1 MDLFN
6 VISPDQQPENLR
18 ENKQELEFLQAVAR
32 RLPEDTD
39 VMRALGDLYTR
50 TGAYADGLRVD
61 ERLSRLCAEDPV
73 VWYNLA
79 CSLALSDRPDDAFE
93 ALSRAVELGYNDYEG
108 MKKDPDLDSLHGDA
122 RFESILEWI
131 YSAFEQTPDYDSL

>member
-1 MDLFN
+1 MILIDK
-6 VISPDQQPENLR
+6 QPEELR

-39 VMRALGDLYTR
+39 VMRVLGDLYTR

-79 CSLALSDRPDDAFE
+79 CSLALSNRSDDAFD
-93 ALSRAVELGYNDYEG
+93 ALNRAVELGYNDYDG
-108 MKKDPDLDSLHGDA
+108 MKKDPDLAALHGDA

-131 YSAFEQTPDYDSL
+131 YSAFEQMPDCEEF

>member
-1 MDLFN
+1 M
-6 VISPDQQPENLR
+6 ISPDQKPEDLR

-32 RLPEDTD
+32 RLPEDTG

-50 TGAYADGLRVD
+50 TGAYEDGLRVD

-79 CSLALSDRPDDAFE
+79 CSLALSSRLDDAFD
-93 ALSRAVELGYNDYEG
+93 ALSRAVELGYNDYDG
-108 MKKDPDLDSLHGDA
+108 MKKDPDLASLHGDA

-131 YSAFEQTPDYDSL
+131 YSAFEQIADCDEF

>member
-1 MDLFN
+1 
-6 VISPDQQPENLR
+6 VISPDQKPEDLR

-50 TGAYADGLRVD
+50 TGAYEDGLRVD

-79 CSLALSDRPDDAFE
+79 CSLALSDRADDAFD
-93 ALSRAVELGYNDYEG
+93 ALNRAVELGYNDYDG
-108 MKKDPDLDSLHGDA
+108 MKKDPDLSALHGDA

-131 YSAFEQTPDYDSL
+131 YSAFEQTPDCEGL

>member
-1 MDLFN
+1 MIPIDK
-6 VISPDQQPENLR
+6 QPEELR
-18 ENKQELEFLQAVAR
+18 ENKQELEFLQAIAR

-39 VMRALGDLYTR
+39 VMRVLGDLYTR

-79 CSLALSDRPDDAFE
+79 CSLALSNRPDDAFD
-93 ALSRAVELGYNDYEG
+93 ALNRAVELGYNDYDG
-108 MKKDPDLDSLHGDA
+108 MKKDPDLASLHGDA

-131 YSAFEQTPDYDSL
+131 YSAFEQMPDCEEF

>member
-1 MDLFN
+1 MEFKN
-6 VISPDQQPENLR
+6 VIPIDKQPEDLR
-18 ENKQELEFLQAVAR
+18 ENKQELEFLQAIAR

-39 VMRALGDLYTR
+39 VMRVLGDLYTR

-79 CSLALSDRPDDAFE
+79 CSLALSDRSDDAFD
-93 ALSRAVELGYNDYEG
+93 ALNRAVELGYNDYDG
-108 MKKDPDLDSLHGDA
+108 MKKDPDLASLHGDA

-131 YSAFEQTPDYDSL
+131 YSAFEQMPDCEEF

>member
-1 MDLFN
+1 MIPIDN
-6 VISPDQQPENLR
+6 QPKELR
-18 ENKQELEFLQAVAR
+18 ENKQELEFLQAIAR

-39 VMRALGDLYTR
+39 VMRVLGDLYTR

-79 CSLALSDRPDDAFE
+79 CSLALSDRSDDAFD
-93 ALSRAVELGYNDYEG
+93 ALNRAVELGYNDYDG
-108 MKKDPDLDSLHGDA
+108 MKKDPDLTSLHGDA

-131 YSAFEQTPDYDSL
+131 YSAFEQTPDQGY

>member
-1 MDLFN
+1 
-6 VISPDQQPENLR
+6 VIPTDHQPENLR

-32 RLPEDTD
+32 RLPEDTG

-61 ERLSRLCAEDPV
+61 ERLSSLCAEDPV

-79 CSLALSDRPDDAFE
+79 CSLALSDRADDAFD
-93 ALSRAVELGYNDYEG
+93 ALGRAVELGYNDYDA
-108 MKKDPDLDSLHGDA
+108 MKKDPDLAALHGDA

-131 YSAFEQTPDYDSL
+131 YSAFEQTPDEGF

>member
-1 MDLFN
+1 MIPIDK
-6 VISPDQQPENLR
+6 QPEELG
-18 ENKQELEFLQAVAR
+18 ENKKELEFLQAVAR

-39 VMRALGDLYTR
+39 VMRVLGDLYTR

-79 CSLALSDRPDDAFE
+79 CSLALSDRPDDAFD
-93 ALSRAVELGYNDYEG
+93 ALNRAVELGYNDYDG
-108 MKKDPDLDSLHGDA
+108 MKKDPDLASLHGDA

-131 YSAFEQTPDYDSL
+131 YSAFEQMPDCEEF

>member
-1 MDLFN
+1 MIPSD
-6 VISPDQQPENLR
+6 SQAEDLR
-18 ENKQELEFLQAVAR
+18 ENQQELDFLQAVAR
-32 RLPEDTD
+32 RLPEDTN

-61 ERLSRLCAEDPV
+61 EHLSRLCAEDPI

-79 CSLALSDRPDDAFE
+79 CSLALSQRADDAFD
-93 ALSRAVELGYNDYEG
+93 ALNRSVELGYNDYES
-108 MKKDPDLDSLHGDA
+108 MKKDPDLASLHGDA

-131 YSAFEQTPDYDSL
+131 YSAFEQTPDGL

>member
-1 MDLFN
+1 
-6 VISPDQQPENLR
+6 VISPDQKPEDLR

-32 RLPEDTD
+32 RLPEDTG

-50 TGAYADGLRVD
+50 TGAYEDGLRVD

-79 CSLALSDRPDDAFE
+79 CSLALSSRLDDAFD
-93 ALSRAVELGYNDYEG
+93 ALSRAVELGYNDYDG
-108 MKKDPDLDSLHGDA
+108 MKKDPDLASLHGDA

-131 YSAFEQTPDYDSL
+131 YSAFEQIADCDEF

>member
-1 MDLFN
+1 VEFLT
-6 VISPDQQPENLR
+6 VIPIDKQPEELG
-18 ENKQELEFLQAVAR
+18 ENKKELEFLQAIAR

-39 VMRALGDLYTR
+39 VMRVLGDLYTR

-79 CSLALSDRPDDAFE
+79 CSLALSARPDDAFD
-93 ALSRAVELGYNDYEG
+93 ALNRAVELGYNDYDG
-108 MKKDPDLDSLHGDA
+108 MKKDPDLASLHGDA

-131 YSAFEQTPDYDSL
+131 YSAFEQMPDCEEF

>member
-1 MDLFN
+1 M
-6 VISPDQQPENLR
+6 ISPDRKPENIQ
-18 ENKQELEFLQAVAR
+18 ENQQELEFLQAVAR

-39 VMRALGDLYTR
+39 VMRVLGDLYTR
-50 TGAYADGLRVD
+50 TGAYADGLRMD

-79 CSLALSDRPDDAFE
+79 CSLALSGRADDAFD
-93 ALSRAVELGYNDYEG
+93 ALNRAVELGYNDYEW
-108 MKKDPDLDSLHGDA
+108 MKKDPDLAAMHGDA

-131 YSAFEQTPDYDSL
+131 YSTFEQMPNDG

>member
-1 MDLFN
+1 MIPTDK
-6 VISPDQQPENLR
+6 QPEELR
-18 ENKQELEFLQAVAR
+18 ENKKELEFLQAIAR

-39 VMRALGDLYTR
+39 VMRVLGDLYTR

-79 CSLALSDRPDDAFE
+79 CSLALSDRPDDAFD
-93 ALSRAVELGYNDYEG
+93 ALNRAVELGYNDYDG
-108 MKKDPDLDSLHGDA
+108 MKKDPDLASLHGDA

-131 YSAFEQTPDYDSL
+131 YSAFEQMPDCEEF

>member
-1 MDLFN
+1 MIPTDH
-6 VISPDQQPENLR
+6 QPENLR

-32 RLPEDTD
+32 RLPEDTG

-79 CSLALSDRPDDAFE
+79 CSLALSDRADDAFD
-93 ALSRAVELGYNDYEG
+93 ALGRSVELGYNDYDA
-108 MKKDPDLDSLHGDA
+108 MKKDPDLASLHGDA

-131 YSAFEQTPDYDSL
+131 YSAFEQTTDESF

>member
-1 MDLFN
+1 
-6 VISPDQQPENLR
+6 VIPIDKQPEELG
-18 ENKQELEFLQAVAR
+18 ENKKELEFLQAIAR

-39 VMRALGDLYTR
+39 VMRVLGDLYTR

-79 CSLALSDRPDDAFE
+79 CSLALSDRADDAFD
-93 ALSRAVELGYNDYEG
+93 ALNRAVELGYNDYDG
-108 MKKDPDLDSLHGDA
+108 MKKDTDLASLHGDA

-131 YSAFEQTPDYDSL
+131 YSAFEQMPDCEEF

>member
-1 MDLFN
+1 MIPIDN
-6 VISPDQQPENLR
+6 KPEDIQ
-18 ENKQELEFLQAVAR
+18 ENKQELEFLQAIAR

-50 TGAYADGLRVD
+50 TGAYDDGLRVD

-79 CSLALSDRPDDAFE
+79 CSLALSNRADDAFD

-108 MKKDPDLDSLHGDA
+108 MKKDPDLASLHGDA

-131 YSAFEQTPDYDSL
+131 YSAFEQMPDESF

>member
-1 MDLFN
+1 LN
-6 VISPDQQPENLR
+6 VIPTDKQPKELR
-18 ENKQELEFLQAVAR
+18 ENKKELEFLQAVAR

-39 VMRALGDLYTR
+39 VMRVLGDLYTR

-73 VWYNLA
+73 VWYNLT
-79 CSLALSDRPDDAFE
+79 CSLALSNRPDDAFD
-93 ALSRAVELGYNDYEG
+93 ALNRAVELGYNDYDG
-108 MKKDPDLDSLHGDA
+108 MKKDPDLASLHGDA

-131 YSAFEQTPDYDSL
+131 YSAFEQMPDCEEF

>member
-1 MDLFN
+1 M
-6 VISPDQQPENLR
+6 IPIDQQPENIR
-18 ENKQELEFLQAVAR
+18 ENKQELEFLQAIAR
-32 RLPEDTD
+32 RLPEDTG

-79 CSLALSDRPDDAFE
+79 CSLALSARTDDAFD
-93 ALSRAVELGYNDYEG
+93 ALNRAVELGYNDYNG
-108 MKKDPDLDSLHGDA
+108 MKKDPDLTALHGDA

-131 YSAFEQTPDYDSL
+131 YSAFEQTPDCDGF

>member
-1 MDLFN
+1 MIPIDK
-6 VISPDQQPENLR
+6 QPEDLR
-18 ENKQELEFLQAVAR
+18 ENKQELEFLQAIAR

-39 VMRALGDLYTR
+39 VMRVLGDLYTR

-79 CSLALSDRPDDAFE
+79 CSLALSNRSDDAFD
-93 ALSRAVELGYNDYEG
+93 ALNRAVELGYNDYDG
-108 MKKDPDLDSLHGDA
+108 MKKDPDLASLHGDA

-131 YSAFEQTPDYDSL
+131 YSAFEQMPDCEEF

>member
-1 MDLFN
+1 VDFQT
-6 VISPDQQPENLR
+6 VIPIEQQPENIR
-18 ENKQELEFLQAVAR
+18 ENKQELEFLQDIAR
-32 RLPEDTD
+32 RLPEDTN

-61 ERLSRLCAEDPV
+61 EHLSRLCAEDPV

-79 CSLALSDRPDDAFE
+79 CSLALSTRIDDAFD
-93 ALSRAVELGYNDYEG
+93 ALNRAVELGYNDYDG
-108 MKKDPDLDSLHGDA
+108 MKKDPDLTTLHGDA

-131 YSAFEQTPDYDSL
+131 YSAFEQTPDQGY